1 MTKNKIYGTGDSFN
15 QNDFVIDNR
24 EGTKSC
30 QNLPETFQESFYNF
44 FGIDQ
49 GYGSRLSSTIQAVE
63 PSNIQLIFLQK
74 T

>member
-1 MTKNKIYGTGDSFN
+1 MTENKIYGTGDSFN

-30 QNLPETFQESFYNF
+30 QNLSETFQESFYNF

-49 GYGSRLSSTIQAVE
+49 SYGSRLSSTIQAVE
-63 PSNIQLIFLQK
+63 SSNIQLIFLQK